1 MRILRCTLAS
11 LLVLSVAVAAEE
23 SLQID
28 ENGNRIETSQSET
41 RIIEGDLGACEVD
54 NLKLFDN
61 GDRYRRGADDK
72 VLVDDPDQLF

>member
-1 MRILRCTLAS
+1 MRILRCTLAT
-11 LLVLSVAVAAEE
+11 LLVLSVAVATAE
-23 SLQID
+23 SLQ

-72 VLVDDPDQLF
+72 VLVDDPDQLS

>member
-11 LLVLSVAVAAEE
+11 LLVLSVAVAAAE
-23 SLQID
+23 SLQ

-61 GDRYRRGADDK
+61 GDRYRRGADHK